1 LLRSGRFAMTRLL
14 FFAAL
19 LAATAAYSFWRG
31 DRESR
36 LAATLC
42 VGAVVMT
49 QLLLQPVTHRFASVE
64 TGVFAVDLA
73 TLAGFTAIALG
84 SSRFWP
90 LWIAGLQL
98 TTLIGHV
105 LKAIDWSLLPRAYGA
120 ATMFWSYPILL
131 ILVIGAWRA
140 HRRRHAS
147 DCPTA

>member
-1 LLRSGRFAMTRLL
+1 MTRLL
-14 FFAAL
+14 FFAVL

-36 LAATLC
+36 LAAALC

-73 TLAGFTAIALG
+73 TFAGFTAIALG

-120 ATMFWSYPILL
+120 ATVFWSYPILL

>member
-1 LLRSGRFAMTRLL
+1 MTRFL
-14 FFAAL
+14 FFAVL

-42 VGAVVMT
+42 VVAVLMT

-73 TLAGFTAIALG
+73 TFAGFTVIALG

-98 TTLIGHV
+98 TTLIGHL
-105 LKAIDWSLLPRAYGA
+105 LKAIDWSLLPQAYGA

-131 ILVIGAWRA
+131 ILVVGAWRS
-140 HRRRHAS
+140 HRRRRRAS
-147 DCPTA
+147 GHSTA